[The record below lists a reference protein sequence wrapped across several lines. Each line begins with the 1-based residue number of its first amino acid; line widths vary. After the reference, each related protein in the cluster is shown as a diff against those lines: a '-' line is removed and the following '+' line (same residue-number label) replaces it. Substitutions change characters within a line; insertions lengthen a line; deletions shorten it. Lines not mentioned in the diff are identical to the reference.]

1 MLREEHMIIKLSNL
15 GNIEAGWFSL
25 ICIYA
30 LEKYNIDWRQN
41 MKSWVVTN
49 YFWNVWR
56 HISALYIKDQE
67 YRTLSLISFEWCR
80 FGPCCFE
87 HLSGFIPR
95 DLIVYDIR
103 LFIRM
108 TMMVTNWAPLLVG
121 PSWRRWCWEKAMGWE
136 IEFVCWILRPWKL
149 PRKYNILA
157 V

>member
-56 HISALYIKDQE
+56 HISVLYIKDQE

-95 DLIVYDIR
+95 DLIVYDYCKKLEANCI
-103 LFIRM
+103 
-108 TMMVTNWAPLLVG
+108 TMHIST
-121 PSWRRWCWEKAMGWE
+121 EKPMQ
-136 IEFVCWILRPWKL
+136 IWKL
-149 PRKYNILA
+149 LIN
-157 V
+157 